1 MDNIPLSALSN
12 NGEKNAGER
21 RGLAL
26 QGETR
31 YASPPSKKVV
41 VTWMARRSS
50 VQASRRVEDIN
61 RLVYIR

>member
-1 MDNIPLSALSN
+1 ARFVTPCFHTGLVRAYSDFVI
-12 NGEKNAGER
+12 

-50 VQASRRVEDIN
+50 VQ
-61 RLVYIR
+61 